1 MPGWQIDNQPLDI
14 TIDDGLQM
22 LRNRLQMPPIREWR
36 WVHVAPRVSQE
47 GMKRF
52 LAIGAI
58 QVDDLRI
65 PVDAGGEFDHAA
77 RATARGAGLEPAH
90 ARIKVSCLTIL
101 AIPDQTVTAA
111 DFAHPA
117 QTNRPRR
124 LFPPGILQPGVTARY
139 SLQRQHR

>member
-65 PVDAGGEFDHAA
+65 PVDAGGEFDHGGVGD
-77 RATARGAGLEPAH
+77 R
-90 ARIKVSCLTIL
+90 
-101 AIPDQTVTAA
+101 
-111 DFAHPA
+111 AHPA
-117 QTNRPRR
+117 HTNRPRR
-124 LFPPGILQPGVTARY
+124 LLPPGILHPGVTARY
-139 SLQRQHR
+139 SLHLERRR